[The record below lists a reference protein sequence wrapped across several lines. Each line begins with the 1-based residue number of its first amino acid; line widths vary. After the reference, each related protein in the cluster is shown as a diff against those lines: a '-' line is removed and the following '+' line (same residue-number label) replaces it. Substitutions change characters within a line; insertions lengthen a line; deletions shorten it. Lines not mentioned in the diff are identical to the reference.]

1 MLEEAL
7 MVEQVKL
14 QQHLIKVPQV
24 AKVDLY
30 YMEVKAE
37 TTVEMVETDMN
48 LAQLVLVEA
57 LAQENLENLVEN
69 YTLAAVEALVV
80 EDST

>member
-1 MLEEAL
+1 

-24 AKVDLY
+24 AKVGPY
-30 YMEVKAE
+30 YTAAKAE